1 MRGQVGPM
9 WLLRLLSIPYGLAVR
24 ARVWLY
30 AAGWFPT
37 WTLPCRVISVG
48 NLTVGGTGKT
58 PVVIWLVQALL
69 RRGLRVGVL
78 SRGYKRQSGGEFLL
92 VSDGKAVLAGPAEA
106 GDEPHLIAVRCPG
119 AVVAV
124 GADRYRAGQWVLS
137 RFPLDCVVLDD
148 GFQHLALHRDVNLL
162 LVDASAPQ
170 DLDALLPAGRLREPL
185 AAAARATLVLM
196 TRVDQVRQQETVA
209 DLVRALGRRDEPILV
224 RFTPD
229 LFVDVASGEA
239 QELAGV
245 RGRTALLFSGIGN
258 GGAFR
263 ATMSGL
269 GVKVVDEVRFPDH
282 HAYRRSDLER
292 VSDQARRCGAQLLV
306 TTEKD
311 AGKVAP
317 LVRPGDRV
325 LALRLG
331 TDIVDGRER
340 MERLLV
346 GMPKDEG

>member
-1 MRGQVGPM
+1 MRGLGGAM

-24 ARVWLY
+24 ARAWCY
-30 AAGWFPT
+30 ATGWFPT

-58 PVVIWLVQALL
+58 PVVIWLVQSLL

-78 SRGYKRQSGGEFLL
+78 SRGYKRQSGEEFLL

-106 GDEPHLIAVRCPG
+106 GDEPHLIASRCPG
-119 AVVAV
+119 AVVVV
-124 GADRYRAGQWVLS
+124 GADRYRAGQWVVG
-137 RFPLDCVVLDD
+137 RFPLDWVVLDD

-162 LVDASAPQ
+162 LVDASAPH

-196 TRVDQVRQQETVA
+196 TRVDQVRPQEAVA
-209 DLVRALGRRDEPILV
+209 DMVGALGRRDQPILV

-229 LFVDVASGEA
+229 LFVEVASGAA
-239 QELAGV
+239 QELEGM
-245 RGRTALLFSGIGN
+245 RGRPVVLFSGIGN
-258 GGAFR
+258 SGSFR

-269 GVKVVDEVRFPDH
+269 GVNVLGEVRFPDH
-282 HAYRRSDLER
+282 HAYRRGDLER
-292 VSDQARRCGAQLLV
+292 VNDQARRCGAQWLV

-311 AGKVAP
+311 AVKVAP
-317 LVRPGDRV
+317 LLRPGDRV

-331 TDIVDGRER
+331 TDIVEGRER
-340 MERLLV
+340 MERALFGGAGLA
-346 GMPKDEG
+346 

>member
-1 MRGQVGPM
+1 MGPR
-9 WLLRLLSIPYGLAVR
+9 WLLRLLSVPYGLVVR

-58 PVVIWLVQALL
+58 PVVIWLVQSLL

-78 SRGYKRQSGGEFLL
+78 SRGYKRQSGEEFLL

-106 GDEPHLIAVRCPG
+106 GDEPHLIASRCSG
-119 AVVAV
+119 AVVVV

-137 RFPLDCVVLDD
+137 RYSLDCVVLDD

-162 LVDASAPQ
+162 LVDASAPH

-185 AAAARATLVLM
+185 AAAARATLMLM
-196 TRVDQVRQQETVA
+196 TRIDQIRRQAVLA
-209 DLVRALGRRDEPILV
+209 DMLGALGRRDQPILV
-224 RFTPD
+224 RFQPD
-229 LFVDVASGEA
+229 LFMDVASGETQA
-239 QELAGV
+239 LEGV
-245 RGRTALLFSGIGN
+245 RGRPVLLFSGIGN
-258 GGAFR
+258 SDSFR
-263 ATMSGL
+263 VTMSGL
-269 GVKVVDEVRFPDH
+269 GANVVDEARFPDH
-282 HAYRRSDLER
+282 HDYRSSDLER
-292 VSDQARRCGAQLLV
+292 INDRARRCGAQLLV

-311 AGKVAP
+311 AVKVAS
-317 LVRPGDRV
+317 LLRPGDRV

-331 TDIVDGRER
+331 TDIVDGLER
-340 MERLLV
+340 MERV
-346 GMPKDEG
+346 VFGGAERA

>member
-1 MRGQVGPM
+1 M
-9 WLLRLLSIPYGLAVR
+9 WLLRLLSIPYGLVVR
-24 ARVWLY
+24 ARAWLY
-30 AAGWFPT
+30 ATGWFPT
-37 WTLPCRVISVG
+37 WTLPCRVVSVG
-48 NLTVGGTGKT
+48 NLTAGGTGKT
-58 PVVIWLVQALL
+58 PVVIWLVQSLL
-69 RRGLRVGVL
+69 LRGLRVGVL
-78 SRGYKRQSGGEFLL
+78 SRGYKRQSGEEFLL
-92 VSDGKAVLAGPAEA
+92 VSDGETVLAGPAEA
-106 GDEPHLIAVRCPG
+106 GDEPHLIASRCPG
-119 AVVAV
+119 VVVAV

-209 DLVRALGRRDEPILV
+209 GTVRALGRRDQPILV

-229 LFVDVASGEA
+229 MFVDVASGAA
-239 QELAGV
+239 QALEGV

-258 GGAFR
+258 SGSFR

-269 GVKVVDEVRFPDH
+269 GVNVVEEVRFPDH
-282 HAYRRSDLER
+282 HAYRNGDLER
-292 VSDQARRCGAQLLV
+292 VNDQAKRCGAQLLV

-311 AGKVAP
+311 AVKVAP
-317 LVRPGDRV
+317 LLRPGERV

-340 MERLLV
+340 MERVVFGGRELA
-346 GMPKDEG
+346 